1 MNIHEYQARQLL
13 RDYGVPVKPDFTV
26 TAASEVEQKLGALQG
41 PPWIVKAQAHTGG
54 RGKAGGVK
62 LAKSKSEAMQHTAA
76 MLGMTLVTPQTG
88 PKGKL
93 VRAVMLAEDTDIAK
107 EYYLGL
113 LADRA
118 SADYVYI
125 GSTEGGVEIEKV
137 AAEAPEKI
145 LKVHVD
151 PIAGYRPYHGAEM
164 ARKLGFTGAPAKQ
177 LSAVMAGMFRL
188 FTEKDASLVE
198 INPLVRAADGSLWA
212 LDAKVTFD
220 DNGLARHPEIAALR
234 DVHEED
240 PDEARA
246 ARHDLNY
253 IKLDGTI
260 GCLVNGAGLAMAT
273 MDIVKHHGG
282 SPANFLDV
290 GGTASTDKVTE
301 AFKIILSD
309 PNVRGILV
317 NIFGGIMK
325 CDVIAEGI
333 VAASRTLGVTVPV
346 VARLDGTN
354 VGPARRILADSG
366 LTIIPASSMAEAA
379 QLIVRETQQQ

>member
-1 MNIHEYQARQLL
+1 I
-13 RDYGVPVKPDFTV
+13 
-26 TAASEVEQKLGALQG
+26 
-41 PPWIVKAQAHTGG
+41 
-54 RGKAGGVK
+54 
-62 LAKSKSEAMQHTAA
+62 
-76 MLGMTLVTPQTG
+76 LGMTLVTPQTG
-88 PKGKL
+88 PAGKL
-93 VRAVMLAEDTDIAK
+93 VRTVMVAEDTDIAK

-118 SADYVYI
+118 SADYVFI
-125 GSTEGGVEIEKV
+125 GSTEGGVEIEQV
-137 AAEAPEKI
+137 AAKTPEKI
-145 LKVHVD
+145 VRVHVD
-151 PIAGYRPYHGAEM
+151 PIAGCRSYHGAEM
-164 ARKLGFTGAPAKQ
+164 ARKLGFTGALAKQ
-177 LSAVMAGMFRL
+177 LGAVMAGMFRL

-198 INPLVRAADGSLWA
+198 INPLVRSADGSLWA

-333 VAASRTLGVTVPV
+333 VAASRTLGVKVPI

-354 VGPARRILADSG
+354 VEPARRILADSG
-366 LTIIPASSMAEAA
+366 LTIIPAASMAEAA
-379 QLIVRETQQQ
+379 QLIVKATQQQ